1 MFIEKTPSNNSEDL
15 KKIRE
20 DKGLSFED
28 LYQRTR
34 VRAIYLQAIE
44 NKEFHTLPLPVYAK
58 NFIKIYAG
66 ALGIDSE
73 PLMKEYEDYLNSL
86 TDNTLLPEQ
95 PAAEKSSFSGIK
107 VKKSYL
113 IIAFILIVVIVAH
126 WLITRQYETASDVV
140 TPAGISHDDMREN
153 KGQNLNVNSALSRQ
167 NHADSIVDSKEN
179 SKQSPAEETMNSIG
193 MEKNEINTASRKIS
207 PPAANIPGS
216 SDKEAGLLV
225 VRAVAET
232 WLRVK
237 ADQNQSFQV
246 LLKAGEKFEYKAKSF
261 EIDIGNAG
269 GIKIK
274 FREKDIENLGKAGEV
289 VHLRLP

>member
-44 NKEFHTLPLPVYAK
+44 NKEFHLLPLPVYSK

-73 PLMKEYEDYLNSL
+73 PLMREYENYLNSL
-86 TDNTLLPEQ
+86 TNNTIQPEN

-107 VKKSYL
+107 VKKTYL
-113 IIAFILIVVIVAH
+113 IIAFILIAVIVAQ
-126 WLITRQYETASDVV
+126 WLISKQNESSSDIVN
-140 TPAGISHDDMREN
+140 PAGVNTNALQGDKERSSNTDISSI
-153 KGQNLNVNSALSRQ
+153 QNMGVNAVVQTKDIQQSTVKEKTAAAGVKKESRT
-167 NHADSIVDSKEN
+167 D
-179 SKQSPAEETMNSIG
+179 AEQVLPIAVTVQD
-193 MEKNEINTASRKIS
+193 A
-207 PPAANIPGS
+207 
-216 SDKEAGLLV
+216 SDKEGAQLSI
-225 VRAVAET
+225 RAIEET

-237 ADQNQSFQV
+237 PEQNPSFQV

-261 EIDIGNAG
+261 EIDVGNAG
-269 GIKIK
+269 GIKVK
-274 FREKDIENLGKAGEV
+274 FQGKDIETLGKRGEV

>member
-34 VRAIYLQAIE
+34 VRAVYLQAIE
-44 NKEFHTLPLPVYAK
+44 NKEFNLLPLPVYSK

-73 PLMKEYEDYLNSL
+73 PLMREYENYLNSL
-86 TDNTLLPEQ
+86 TNNTIQPEH
-95 PAAEKSSFSGIK
+95 PAGEQSSFVGMK
-107 VKKSYL
+107 GKKTYL
-113 IIAFILIVVIVAH
+113 IIAFILMAVIVAQ
-126 WLITRQYETASDVV
+126 WLISKQNESSSDIVN
-140 TPAGISHDDMREN
+140 PAGMKTNALPDD
-153 KGQNLNVNSALSRQ
+153 
-167 NHADSIVDSKEN
+167 KERG
-179 SKQSPAEETMNSIG
+179 S
-193 MEKNEINTASRKIS
+193 NT
-207 PPAANIPGS
+207 NIPSSQNMGVNAVVQTKDIQQS
-216 SDKEAGLLV
+216 TVKEKTSAAGVKKESRTDAEQVLPIAVTVQDASDKEGAQLSI
-225 VRAVAET
+225 RAIEET

-237 ADQNQSFQV
+237 PEQNPSFQV

-261 EIDIGNAG
+261 EIDVGNAG
-269 GIKIK
+269 GIKVK
-274 FREKDIENLGKAGEV
+274 FQGKDIETLGKRGEV

>member
-20 DKGLSFED
+20 EKGLSFED

-113 IIAFILIVVIVAH
+113 IIAFILIVVIVGQ
-126 WLITRQYETASDVV
+126 WLISKQHESSSDIVN
-140 TPAGISHDDMREN
+140 PAGVKAN
-153 KGQNLNVNSALSRQ
+153 ALQ
-167 NHADSIVDSKEN
+167 GDKEK
-179 SKQSPAEETMNSIG
+179 SSD
-193 MEKNEINTASRKIS
+193 
-207 PPAANIPGS
+207 ANIPSSQNVGMNAVVRAKDTQPS
-216 SDKEAGLLV
+216 MVEEKTSVAGGKKESRTAAEQVLPIAVHVPDASDKEAAQLSI
-225 VRAVAET
+225 RAIEET

-237 ADQNQSFQV
+237 PEQNPSFQV
-246 LLKAGEKFEYKAKSF
+246 LLKAGEKFEYRAKSF

-269 GIKIK
+269 GIKVK
-274 FREKDIENLGKAGEV
+274 FKEKDIENLGKRGEV

>member
-1 MFIEKTPSNNSEDL
+1 M
-15 KKIRE
+15 
-20 DKGLSFED
+20 GLSLDD
-28 LYQRTR
+28 LFRKTR
-34 VRAIYLQAIE
+34 VRVVYLQAIE
-44 NKEFHTLPLPVYAK
+44 DKEFDLLPVPVYAK
-58 NFIKIYAG
+58 NFIKIYAQ
-66 ALGIDSE
+66 ALGVDSG
-73 PLMKEYEDYLNSL
+73 PVIKEYEDYINAQKEQKQP
-86 TDNTLLPEQ
+86 TEGPEEEKLPFG
-95 PAAEKSSFSGIK
+95 SNR
-107 VKKSYL
+107 KKTYL

-207 PPAANIPGS
+207 PSAANIPGS

>member
-34 VRAIYLQAIE
+34 VRAVYLQAIE
-44 NKEFHTLPLPVYAK
+44 NKEFNVLPLPVYAK

-73 PLMKEYEDYLNSL
+73 PLIKEYEDYLHSL
-86 TDNTLLPEQ
+86 TDNIVQPEHQ
-95 PAAEKSSFSGIK
+95 TGEKSSFAGIK
-107 VKKSYL
+107 GKKTYL
-113 IIAFILIVVIVAH
+113 VIAFILIVVIVGQ
-126 WLITRQYETASDVV
+126 WLISKQHESSPDIVN
-140 TPAGISHDDMREN
+140 PAGIKANTLQDDKGRN
-153 KGQNLNVNSALSRQ
+153 AGANVPAGQNTGVNAVVQVKDTQPSTVEEKTAAAGVKKDSR
-167 NHADSIVDSKEN
+167 
-179 SKQSPAEETMNSIG
+179 
-193 MEKNEINTASRKIS
+193 TASEQVLPI
-207 PPAANIPGS
+207 AVTVQDV
-216 SDKEAGLLV
+216 SDKEAAQLSI
-225 VRAVAET
+225 RAIEET

-237 ADQNQSFQV
+237 PEQNPSFQV
-246 LLKAGEKFEYKAKSF
+246 LLKAGEKFEYRAKSF

-269 GIKIK
+269 GIKVK
-274 FREKDIENLGKAGEV
+274 FNGKDLENLGKRGEV